1 MTLDFGVN
9 YNINGSSWTSPYAV
23 TINDFG
29 NADQD
34 ATTGKYHELYG
45 NVSGLPAAPTNVTT
59 ALGVTGDYVQ
69 TWSEAMYADRYTPGA
84 SNGTFGVPSGDR
96 LFGIGSV
103 ASLNPDTSINTSLSL
118 FGPQAGF
125 TASRSNLF
133 SFVSRSVGVSNAFSG
148 TVSEGNINVNKDNWL
163 WSPLYNISA
172 TLESITMTSDQTG
185 SGTQANPF
193 MPTTQSTTE
202 QNSSTGTVY
211 TFNDL
216 SASVGN
222 LIYIDPVVATG
233 YSYSIDDGGLVS
245 QIDLPDLAGA
255 NYSINELGTWISADV
270 YEFANPVNS
279 FSVTG
284 IPVSAGLDP
293 SNQSAFNTGLVFA
306 DSGNYDV
313 TMTPITFNTDSNPAT
328 ATPEPGTMLLMGVGA
343 LGTAYMRR
351 RAKKA

>member
-1 MTLDFGVN
+1 
-9 YNINGSSWTSPYAV
+9 
-23 TINDFG
+23 
-29 NADQD
+29 
-34 ATTGKYHELYG
+34 
-45 NVSGLPAAPTNVTT
+45 
-59 ALGVTGDYVQ
+59 
-69 TWSEAMYADRYTPGA
+69 
-84 SNGTFGVPSGDR
+84 
-96 LFGIGSV
+96 
-103 ASLNPDTSINTSLSL
+103 
-118 FGPQAGF
+118 
-125 TASRSNLF
+125 
-133 SFVSRSVGVSNAFSG
+133 
-148 TVSEGNINVNKDNWL
+148 
-163 WSPLYNISA
+163 
-172 TLESITMTSDQTG
+172 MTSDQTG